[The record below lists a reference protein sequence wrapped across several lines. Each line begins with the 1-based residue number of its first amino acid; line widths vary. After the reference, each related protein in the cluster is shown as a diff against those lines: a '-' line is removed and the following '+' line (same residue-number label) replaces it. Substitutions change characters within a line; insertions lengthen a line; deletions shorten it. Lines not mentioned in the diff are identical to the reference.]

1 MLDDASLACALL
13 TPRSRLVCATLA
25 ATLAQTF
32 VHALDASSFERGE
45 EEGLLTISGGSAPLF
60 F

>member
-1 MLDDASLACALL
+1 MMLDDASLACALL

-32 VHALDASSFERGE
+32 VHASFAFVGE
-45 EEGLLTISGGSAPLF
+45 EEGLLTISGGSASLF